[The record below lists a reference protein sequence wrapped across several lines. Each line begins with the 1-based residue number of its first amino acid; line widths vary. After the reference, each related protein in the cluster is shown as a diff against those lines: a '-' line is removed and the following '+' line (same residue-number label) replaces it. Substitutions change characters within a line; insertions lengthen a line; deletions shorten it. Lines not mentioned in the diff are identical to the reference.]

1 MLDEAA
7 LRKTRPSG
15 PATASPGDS
24 ASPGDRVSFS
34 LAGPISYWMVAT
46 REPSIRSQDL
56 RLAPNV
62 STVGL
67 GLGVQVV
74 VAGYH
79 DPTTG
84 QMVVTRLL
92 LA

>member
-1 MLDEAA
+1 MVD
-7 LRKTRPSG
+7 LRTPQPRPSG
-15 PATASPGDS
+15 PATARPGNS
-24 ASPGDRVSFS
+24 ASPGDRVPFS
-34 LAGPISYWMVAT
+34 LAGPIAYWMVAT
-46 REPSIRSQDL
+46 RELSIRSQDL
-56 RLAPNV
+56 RLAPHV

-67 GLGVQVV
+67 ERGVQVI

-84 QMVVTRLL
+84 QMVVTRLF

>member
-1 MLDEAA
+1 V
-7 LRKTRPSG
+7 TG
-15 PATASPGDS
+15 
-24 ASPGDRVSFS
+24 ASPGDRVPFT
-34 LAGPISYWMVAT
+34 LTGPITYWMLAT
-46 REPSIRSQDL
+46 RELTIRSQDL
-56 RLAPNV
+56 RLAPRV

-67 GLGVQVV
+67 ELGVPVV

-84 QMVVTRLL
+84 QMIVTQLL